1 MTTQPGQEDRIDI
14 DDPESLSRWER
25 ELDATEAQLREAVQA
40 VGTCASDVEFHIH
53 GVRSTTNDDRMH
65 DAG

>member
-1 MTTQPGQEDRIDI
+1 MAAQPGQDDRIDL

-25 ELDATEAQLREAVQA
+25 ELDATEVQLREAVGA
-40 VGTCASDVEFHIH
+40 VGSCASDVEFHLH